1 MTRLFRVEGAPGPEE
16 SAEMTV
22 RLEGDRAEARI
33 GGRRHRLE
41 LIPRADGTFVGI
53 FESGRVLRSRISPAK
68 GGTRVRTRGSDF
80 VLGLFDPREEIAA
93 AGSSAGSSE
102 VLSAMPG
109 RVIEVKVQKGE
120 SVKSGDVLLILEAM
134 KMQNEI
140 RAETDGT
147 VASLECEAGQ
157 TVDSGA
163 LLLRFEPERP

>member
-1 MTRLFRVEGAPGPEE
+1 MRLFRVEGAPGPEE
-16 SAEMTV
+16 SAEVSV

-53 FESGRVLRSRISPAK
+53 FESGRVLRSRITPAK
-68 GGTRVRTRGSDF
+68 GGTRVRTRGRDF
-80 VLGLFDPREEIAA
+80 VLGLFDPREELSA

-102 VLSAMPG
+102 VVSAMPG
-109 RVIEVKVQKGE
+109 RVIEVRVRRGDA
-120 SVKSGDVLLILEAM
+120 VKSGDVLLILEAM

-140 RAETDGT
+140 RSETDGM

-157 TVDSGA
+157 TVDAGA
-163 LLLRFEPERP
+163 LLLRFEPARP